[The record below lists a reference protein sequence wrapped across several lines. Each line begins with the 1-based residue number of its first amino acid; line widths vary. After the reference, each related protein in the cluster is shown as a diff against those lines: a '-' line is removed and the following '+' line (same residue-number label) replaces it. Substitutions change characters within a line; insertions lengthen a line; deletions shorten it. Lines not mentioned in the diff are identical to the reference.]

1 MTMARRLRT
10 KDLSAGYDSRVI
22 LKDISLEVPAGRITA
37 IVGGNASGKST
48 LLRTL
53 ARILKPKGGS
63 VLLDDNVIHD
73 MPSNAV
79 ARIMGLL
86 PQSPIAPEGITVAD
100 LVGRGRHPHHGL
112 FSRWNAADDRAV
124 TDALTATGIAGL
136 AERDLDTLSGAR
148 GNVPGLQWPLPNRLT
163 CCCWTNLRPF
173 WMWRIKSTCWTCWST

>member
-86 PQSPIAPEGITVAD
+86 PQSPSRPKVLPSPTWWDAVDILITGCSHVGMPRTTAP
-100 LVGRGRHPHHGL
+100 
-112 FSRWNAADDRAV
+112 
-124 TDALTATGIAGL
+124 
-136 AERDLDTLSGAR
+136 
-148 GNVPGLQWPLPNRLT
+148 
-163 CCCWTNLRPF
+163 
-173 WMWRIKSTCWTCWST
+173 